1 MLIIRDATGTDLPAT
16 VDVHVRTWKDAYRG
30 LVPDAYLDAI
40 DAGAWLEQ
48 QRAVLGT
55 PGRHR
60 IVAVLDG
67 VIVGFASFGADREDP
82 ELSEVYAIYVDP
94 GRQGHGIGRALMD
107 AAVGRLGGRVPPGDT
122 VAGSVA
128 GTGMVT
134 GTGAVTD
141 TGLVAATGSGLRAV
155 RLWCAE
161 GNATTRRFYERYGFV
176 ADGATKVYDREGLSL
191 PTLLYTL
198 PG

>member
-40 DAGAWLEQ
+40 DAGAWLER
-48 QRAVLGT
+48 QRAGMGT

-67 VIVGFASFGADREDP
+67 VIAGFAGCGPDRDDP
-82 ELSEVYAIYVDP
+82 DLSEVYAIYVDP

-107 AAVGRLGGRVPPGDT
+107 AAVGRLGGRVPPGD
-122 VAGSVA
+122 SE
-128 GTGMVT
+128 
-134 GTGAVTD
+134 
-141 TGLVAATGSGLRAV
+141 TGSGRRTV

-161 GNATTRRFYERYGFV
+161 GNAATRRFYERYGFV
-176 ADGATKVYDREGLSL
+176 ADGATRVYDRDGLSL
-191 PTLLYTL
+191 ATLRYTL
-198 PG
+198 TA